1 MSARARK
8 RLLNSALGENPVAE
22 ETVRTYEAVLRF
34 KENVVR
40 WLEEQDLGEDAGLM
54 ARSKTVLLNQVEIRE
69 NITFTAIVIR
79 KM

>member
-22 ETVRTYEAVLRF
+22 ETVRTYEAVLKF
-34 KENVVR
+34 KKNVVR
-40 WLEEQDLGEDAGLM
+40 WLEGQDLGEDAGVM
-54 ARSKTVLLNQVEIRE
+54 ARLKTVLLNQVEIRE